1 MGHDSVCIL
10 DYVAPEALSELSS
23 LVEQTQLVSNLGNFE
38 DISVRETSAGLSHA
52 LAAGKR
58 LVIPKQR
65 PIYNRIGG

>member
-10 DYVAPEALSELSS
+10 DYVAPEALNALLS
-23 LVEQTQLVSNLGNFE
+23 LVEQTQSVSNLGNFE
-38 DISVRETSAGLSHA
+38 DISVCETSAGLSHA

-58 LVIPKQR
+58 LGFSKQR